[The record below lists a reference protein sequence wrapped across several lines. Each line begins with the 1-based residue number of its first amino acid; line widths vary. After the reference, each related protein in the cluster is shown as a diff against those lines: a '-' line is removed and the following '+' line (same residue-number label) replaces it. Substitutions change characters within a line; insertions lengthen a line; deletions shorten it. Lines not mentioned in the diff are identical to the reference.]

1 MRFHQVPNSKN
12 ERDRIVASEGNNIN
26 KVLLVLVS
34 LLMGVAMT
42 GVSMVVRGD
51 ALGKEAAAATEKR
64 LEKRMDRE
72 YLALRETLRRIE
84 GKLDER

>member
-1 MRFHQVPNSKN
+1 MAAEN
-12 ERDRIVASEGNNIN
+12 GTIN

-34 LLMGVAMT
+34 MLAGITFT
-42 GVSMVVRGD
+42 GLGMVVRGD
-51 ALGKEAAAATEKR
+51 MLGKNAAEATEKR